1 MDLEGQPARDACQRT
16 RRRTL
21 NEDGRFSH
29 FYYPVTI
36 FVKMAFDQ
44 RQRSG
49 VQKTVRGVT
58 QNLIGRISTAHRLRI
73 KGDGQGN
80 YSIKGLRGNKQL
92 ILFQVRSYNGHY
104 LGLSI
109 RRREFDSPTHRQS
122 FYVSVRRM
130 ARQQIANLNNAGSSP
145 VTHSNNIHTYITAGY
160 VSGQTTRLITQKTEV
175 RILHPQPF
183 PFQSSTAVVQL
194 TVNQLVVGSI
204 PASGATL
211 QRSI

>member
-1 MDLEGQPARDACQRT
+1 MLRRVHPRT
-16 RRRTL
+16 VNPIPL
-21 NEDGRFSH
+21 GKQSWFDSKLLHQN
-29 FYYPVTI
+29 PVTI

-80 YSIKGLRGNKQL
+80 YSIKGLCGNKQL

-122 FYVSVRRM
+122 FYVSVTRK
-130 ARQQIANLNNAGSSP
+130 AREQIANLFYAGSIP
-145 VTHSNNIHTYITAGY
+145 VTHSKKHIYY
-160 VSGQTTRLITQKTEV
+160 SGQGGYHTGLISQVHRQFESVTRF
-175 RILHPQPF
+175 HF
-183 PFQSSTAVVQL
+183 F
-194 TVNQLVVGSI
+194 I
-204 PASGATL
+204 PRNPSMVHGPDC
-211 QRSI
+211 